1 MNTPIPTAAIGTA
14 SGTGTAAA
22 ASAASSADSA
32 AACTPSD
39 RLASFAALL
48 REHGLTVGVSEQQ
61 AMLQAT
67 LLFGPL
73 NERPLQAAWRAI
85 ACHSQREWQLWSDV
99 YERFWHP
106 EKLRGG
112 VKVSGQTRPSRNLR
126 QSVQAMHDDMEAAQ
140 QPPRS
145 PARQPSQNTA
155 PPTAGDMAS
164 NKPDAND
171 AGTPRAQGGASRTEA
186 LHQRDGQMW
195 MPQEL
200 NVLQQLAR
208 QITAK
213 LQPHPTRRWR
223 VAPRGQRLDLRQ
235 TLRRSVAWGGELM
248 QPAWK
253 VKRVEPP
260 RLFILADVSRS
271 MESHAALFLRVARAF
286 ALEADARVFVF
297 HTRLAEV
304 TPYMQRDTPAIQ
316 EKVNAVTAG
325 FGGGTR
331 IAASLQDFARH
342 HARAQL
348 NRGARVWVF
357 SDGFDTDGPELL
369 SAALQEVRARGAR
382 ITWFHPTRQVPAAG
396 ALQRSRAMIE
406 RFVPLASLADLAAAR
421 HVLH

>member
-1 MNTPIPTAAIGTA
+1 MNTAPA
-14 SGTGTAAA
+14 S
-22 ASAASSADSA
+22 
-32 AACTPSD
+32 TPSE
-39 RLASFAALL
+39 RLAGFAALL
-48 REHGLTVGVSEQQ
+48 RDHGLTVGVAEQQ
-61 AMLQAT
+61 AMLQAA
-67 LLFGPL
+67 LHFGPL
-73 NERPLQAAWRAI
+73 QERSLQAAWRAI
-85 ACHSQREWQLWSDV
+85 ACHSHREWQLWTDV

-112 VKVSGQTRPSRNLR
+112 VKVSGQTRPGRNLR
-126 QSVQAMHDDMEAAQ
+126 QSVQAMHEQMNAAS
-140 QPPRS
+140 QPGG
-145 PARQPSQNTA
+145 QKLA
-155 PPTAGDMAS
+155 PQTAGDVS
-164 NKPDAND
+164 SGGQDEHD

-200 NVLQQLAR
+200 SALQSLAR

-213 LQPHPTRRWR
+213 LLPRATRRWR
-223 VAPRGQRLDLRQ
+223 VASRGQRLDMRQ
-235 TLRRSVAWGGELM
+235 TLRRSVGWGGELL

-253 VKRVEPP
+253 SKRQEPP

-304 TPYMQRDTPAIQ
+304 TPYMHRDTPAIQ

-331 IAASLQDFARH
+331 IAVSLQDFARH

-348 NRGARVWVF
+348 NRGSRVWVF
-357 SDGFDTDGPELL
+357 SDGFDTDEPERLA
-369 SAALQEVRARGAR
+369 AALQEVRARGAR
-382 ITWFHPTRQVPAAG
+382 ITWFHPTRQVPAST
-396 ALQRSRAMIE
+396 ALQHARRSIE

-421 HVLH
+421 PVLH

>member
-1 MNTPIPTAAIGTA
+1 MKDTPA
-14 SGTGTAAA
+14 SM
-22 ASAASSADSA
+22 
-32 AACTPSD
+32 PSE
-39 RLASFAALL
+39 RLASFAGLL
-48 REHGLTVGVSEQQ
+48 REHGLTVGVAEQQ
-61 AMLQAT
+61 AMLQTA
-67 LLFGPL
+67 LHFGPL
-73 NERPLQAAWRAI
+73 QEKPLQAAWRAI
-85 ACHSQREWQLWSDV
+85 ACHSHREWQLWPDV

-126 QSVQAMHDDMEAAQ
+126 QSVQALHDQMDAAQ
-140 QPPRS
+140 QP
-145 PARQPSQNTA
+145 NTQAGGQQAA
-155 PPTAGDMAS
+155 PQTAGDIPAEGLDEH
-164 NKPDAND
+164 N
-171 AGTPRAQGGASRTEA
+171 AGIPRAQGGASRTEA

-195 MPQEL
+195 LPQEL
-200 NVLQQLAR
+200 NALQQLAR

-213 LQPHPTRRWR
+213 LQPRPTRRWR
-223 VAPRGQRLDLRQ
+223 LAPRGQRLDLRQ

-286 ALEADARVFVF
+286 ALEAGARVFVF

-304 TPYMQRDTPAIQ
+304 TSYMQRDTPAIQ

-331 IAASLQDFARH
+331 IAASLQDFARQ

-348 NRGARVWVF
+348 NRGSRVWVF
-357 SDGFDTDGPELL
+357 SDGFDTDAPELL
-369 SAALQEVRARGAR
+369 SAAMQEVRARGAR
-382 ITWFHPTRQVPAAG
+382 ITWFHPTRQVPAA
-396 ALQRSRAMIE
+396 AAVQQARRCIE
-406 RFVPLASLADLAAAR
+406 RFVPFASLADLAAAR

>member
-1 MNTPIPTAAIGTA
+1 MKDTPA
-14 SGTGTAAA
+14 SM
-22 ASAASSADSA
+22 
-32 AACTPSD
+32 PSE
-39 RLASFAALL
+39 RLASFAGLL
-48 REHGLTVGVSEQQ
+48 REHGLTVGVAEQQ
-61 AMLQAT
+61 AMLQTA
-67 LLFGPL
+67 LHFGPL
-73 NERPLQAAWRAI
+73 QEKPLQAAWRAI
-85 ACHSQREWQLWSDV
+85 ACHSHREWQLWPDV

-126 QSVQAMHDDMEAAQ
+126 QSVQALHDQMDAAQ
-140 QPPRS
+140 QP
-145 PARQPSQNTA
+145 NTQAGGQQAA
-155 PPTAGDMAS
+155 PQTAGDIPA
-164 NKPDAND
+164 
-171 AGTPRAQGGASRTEA
+171 AGLDEHIAGIPRAQGGASRTEA

-195 MPQEL
+195 LPQEL
-200 NVLQQLAR
+200 NALQQLAR

-213 LQPHPTRRWR
+213 LQPRPTRRWR
-223 VAPRGQRLDLRQ
+223 LAPRGQRLDLRQ

-253 VKRVEPP
+253 VKRLEPP

-286 ALEADARVFVF
+286 ALEAGARVFVF

-304 TPYMQRDTPAIQ
+304 TSYMQRDTPAIQ

-331 IAASLQDFARH
+331 IAASLQDFARQ

-348 NRGARVWVF
+348 NRGSRVWVF
-357 SDGFDTDGPELL
+357 SDGFDTDAPELL
-369 SAALQEVRARGAR
+369 SAAMQEVRARGAR
-382 ITWFHPTRQVPAAG
+382 ITWFHPTRQVPAAE
-396 ALQRSRAMIE
+396 AVQQSRRCIE
-406 RFVPLASLADLAAAR
+406 RFVPFASLADLAAAR

>member
-1 MNTPIPTAAIGTA
+1 MKDTPATM
-14 SGTGTAAA
+14 
-22 ASAASSADSA
+22 
-32 AACTPSD
+32 PSE
-39 RLASFAALL
+39 RLAGFAGLL
-48 REHGLTVGVSEQQ
+48 REHGLTVGVAEQQ
-61 AMLQAT
+61 AMLLAA
-67 LLFGPL
+67 LHFGPL
-73 NERPLQAAWRAI
+73 QEKPLQAAWRAI
-85 ACHSQREWQLWSDV
+85 ACHSHREWKLWPDV

-126 QSVQAMHDDMEAAQ
+126 QSVQALHDQMDAAQ
-140 QPPRS
+140 QPNTQAGGPQ
-145 PARQPSQNTA
+145 PAPQ
-155 PPTAGDMAS
+155 TAGDMSAVGL
-164 NKPDAND
+164 DEHD
-171 AGTPRAQGGASRTEA
+171 AGKPRAQGGASRTEA

-200 NVLQQLAR
+200 SALQQLAR

-213 LQPHPTRRWR
+213 LQPLPTRRWR
-223 VAPRGQRLDLRQ
+223 LAERGQRLDLRQ
-235 TLRRSVAWGGELM
+235 TLRLSVAWGGELM

-253 VKRVEPP
+253 VKRQEPP

-304 TPYMQRDTPAIQ
+304 TSYMQRDTPSIQ

-331 IAASLQDFARH
+331 IAASLQDFARR

-348 NRGARVWVF
+348 HRGSRVWVF
-357 SDGFDTDGPELL
+357 SDGFDTDEPELL

-382 ITWFHPTRQVPAAG
+382 ITWFHPTRQVPAAAAVQQARG
-396 ALQRSRAMIE
+396 CIE
-406 RFVPLASLADLAAAR
+406 RFVPFASLADLIAAR
-421 HVLH
+421 RVLH

>member
-1 MNTPIPTAAIGTA
+1 MTAQ
-14 SGTGTAAA
+14 AAA
-22 ASAASSADSA
+22 TSVS
-32 AACTPSD
+32 TPSE
-39 RLASFAALL
+39 RLAGFAALL
-48 REHGLTVGVSEQQ
+48 RDHGLTVGVSEQQ
-61 AMLQAT
+61 AMLLAAMH
-67 LLFGPL
+67 FGPMQ
-73 NERPLQAAWRAI
+73 EKTLQAAWRAI
-85 ACHSQREWQLWSDV
+85 ACHSHREWQLWPDV

-112 VKVSGQTRPSRNLR
+112 VKVSGQTRPSRSLR
-126 QSVQAMHDDMEAAQ
+126 QSVQTLHDQMDAAK
-140 QPPRS
+140 QPNT
-145 PARQPSQNTA
+145 QPSGKQSA
-155 PPTAGDMAS
+155 PQSAGDMPS
-164 NKPDAND
+164 IGQDEQD
-171 AGTPRAQGGASRTEA
+171 AGTPRAQGGASCTEA

-200 NVLQQLAR
+200 SALQQLAR

-213 LQPHPTRRWR
+213 LQPRPTRRWR

-304 TPYMQRDTPAIQ
+304 TPYMHRDTPAVQ

-331 IAASLQDFARH
+331 IAASLQEFARQ

-348 NRGARVWVF
+348 NRGSRVWVF

-369 SAALQEVRARGAR
+369 TQALQEVRARGAR
-382 ITWFHPTRQVPAAG
+382 ITWFHPTRQIPAAT
-396 ALQRSRAMIE
+396 ALQRALGSIE

>member
-1 MNTPIPTAAIGTA
+1 MTAQ
-14 SGTGTAAA
+14 AAA
-22 ASAASSADSA
+22 TSVS
-32 AACTPSD
+32 TPSE
-39 RLASFAALL
+39 RLAGFAALL
-48 REHGLTVGVSEQQ
+48 RDHGLTVGVSEQQ
-61 AMLQAT
+61 AMLLAAMH
-67 LLFGPL
+67 FGPMQ
-73 NERPLQAAWRAI
+73 EKTLQAAWRAI
-85 ACHSQREWQLWSDV
+85 ACHSHREWQLWPDV

-112 VKVSGQTRPSRNLR
+112 VKVSGQTRPSRSLR
-126 QSVQAMHDDMEAAQ
+126 QSVQTLHDQMDAAK
-140 QPPRS
+140 QPNT
-145 PARQPSQNTA
+145 QPSGKQSA
-155 PPTAGDMAS
+155 PQSAGDMPS
-164 NKPDAND
+164 IGQDEQD
-171 AGTPRAQGGASRTEA
+171 AGIPRAQGGASRTEA

-200 NVLQQLAR
+200 SALQQLAR

-213 LQPHPTRRWR
+213 LQPRPTRRWR

-304 TPYMQRDTPAIQ
+304 TPYMHRDTPAVQ

-331 IAASLQDFARH
+331 IAASLQEFARQ

-348 NRGARVWVF
+348 NRGSRVWVF

-369 SAALQEVRARGAR
+369 TQALQEVRARGAR
-382 ITWFHPTRQVPAAG
+382 ITWFHPTRQIPAAT
-396 ALQRSRAMIE
+396 ALQRALGSIE

>member
-1 MNTPIPTAAIGTA
+1 MKDTPA
-14 SGTGTAAA
+14 SM
-22 ASAASSADSA
+22 
-32 AACTPSD
+32 PSE
-39 RLASFAALL
+39 RLASFAGLL
-48 REHGLTVGVSEQQ
+48 REHGLTVGVAEQQ
-61 AMLQAT
+61 AMLQTA
-67 LLFGPL
+67 LHFGPL
-73 NERPLQAAWRAI
+73 QEKPLQAAWRAI
-85 ACHSQREWQLWSDV
+85 ACHSHREWQLWPDV

-126 QSVQAMHDDMEAAQ
+126 QSVQALHDQMDAAQ
-140 QPPRS
+140 QPNTQA
-145 PARQPSQNTA
+145 ARQQAASQ
-155 PPTAGDMAS
+155 TAGDMPS
-164 NKPDAND
+164 VGLDEHD
-171 AGTPRAQGGASRTEA
+171 TGTPRAQGGASRTEA

-195 MPQEL
+195 LPQEL
-200 NVLQQLAR
+200 NALQQLAR

-213 LQPHPTRRWR
+213 LQPRPTRRWR
-223 VAPRGQRLDLRQ
+223 LAPRGQRLDLRQ

-253 VKRVEPP
+253 VKRLEPP

-304 TPYMQRDTPAIQ
+304 TSYMQRDTPAIQ

-331 IAASLQDFARH
+331 IAASLQDFARQ

-348 NRGARVWVF
+348 NRGSRVWVF
-357 SDGFDTDGPELL
+357 SDGFDTDEPELL
-369 SAALQEVRARGAR
+369 SAAMQEVRARGAR
-382 ITWFHPTRQVPAAG
+382 ITWFHPTRQVPAA
-396 ALQRSRAMIE
+396 AAVQQARRCIE
-406 RFVPLASLADLAAAR
+406 RFVPFASLADLAAAR

>member
-1 MNTPIPTAAIGTA
+1 MIDTPAT
-14 SGTGTAAA
+14 
-22 ASAASSADSA
+22 
-32 AACTPSD
+32 TPSE
-39 RLASFAALL
+39 RLAGFAALL
-48 REHGLTVGVSEQQ
+48 REHGLTVGVAEQQ
-61 AMLQAT
+61 AMMQAA
-67 LLFGPL
+67 LLWGPL
-73 NERPLQAAWRAI
+73 KERPLQAAWRAI
-85 ACHSQREWQLWSDV
+85 ACHSHREWRLWPDV
-99 YERFWHP
+99 YERYWHP

-126 QSVQAMHDDMEAAQ
+126 QQVQALHDQMDAAQ
-140 QPPRS
+140 T
-145 PARQPSQNTA
+145 PASQHGAQQSA
-155 PPTAGDMAS
+155 PQTAGDNPS
-164 NKPDAND
+164 VGQDEQD
-171 AGTPRAQGGASRTEA
+171 AGSPRAQGGASRTEA

-200 NVLQQLAR
+200 GALQQAAR
-208 QITAK
+208 LITAK
-213 LQPHPTRRWR
+213 LQPRATRRWR
-223 VAPRGQRLDLRQ
+223 MDPRGSRLDLRQ
-235 TLRRSVAWGGELM
+235 TMRRSVGWGGELM

-286 ALEADARVFVF
+286 ALEAEARVFVF

-304 TPYMQRDTPAIQ
+304 TPYMHRDTPAIQ

-348 NRGARVWVF
+348 NRGSRVWVF
-357 SDGFDTDGPELL
+357 SDGFDTDEPDQLDQ
-369 SAALQEVRARGAR
+369 SLQEVRSRGAR
-382 ITWFHPTRQVPAAG
+382 ITWFYPTRQVPAAA
-396 ALQRSRAMIE
+396 ALQRGRRHIE
-406 RFVPLASLADLAAAR
+406 RLVPLASLADLMAAR

>member
-1 MNTPIPTAAIGTA
+1 MPAVGL
-14 SGTGTAAA
+14 
-22 ASAASSADSA
+22 D
-32 AACTPSD
+32 
-39 RLASFAALL
+39 
-48 REHGLTVGVSEQQ
+48 EH
-61 AMLQAT
+61 
-67 LLFGPL
+67 
-73 NERPLQAAWRAI
+73 
-85 ACHSQREWQLWSDV
+85 
-99 YERFWHP
+99 
-106 EKLRGG
+106 
-112 VKVSGQTRPSRNLR
+112 
-126 QSVQAMHDDMEAAQ
+126 
-140 QPPRS
+140 
-145 PARQPSQNTA
+145 
-155 PPTAGDMAS
+155 
-164 NKPDAND
+164 D

-200 NVLQQLAR
+200 SALQQLAR

-213 LQPHPTRRWR
+213 LQPRPTRRWR
-223 VAPRGQRLDLRQ
+223 LAPRGQRLDLRQ

-253 VKRVEPP
+253 VKRQEPP

-304 TPYMQRDTPAIQ
+304 TSYMQRDTPSIQ

-348 NRGARVWVF
+348 NRGSRVWVF
-357 SDGFDTDGPELL
+357 SDGFDTDAPELL

-382 ITWFHPTRQVPAAG
+382 ITWFHPTRQVPAA
-396 ALQRSRAMIE
+396 AAVQQARSCIE
-406 RFVPLASLADLAAAR
+406 RFVPFASLSDLIAAR

>member
-1 MNTPIPTAAIGTA
+1 MKDTPA
-14 SGTGTAAA
+14 SM
-22 ASAASSADSA
+22 
-32 AACTPSD
+32 PSE
-39 RLASFAALL
+39 RLASFAGLL
-48 REHGLTVGVSEQQ
+48 REHGLTVGVAEQQ
-61 AMLQAT
+61 AMLQTA
-67 LLFGPL
+67 LHFGPL
-73 NERPLQAAWRAI
+73 QEKPLQAAWRAI
-85 ACHSQREWQLWSDV
+85 ACHSHREWQLWPDV

-126 QSVQAMHDDMEAAQ
+126 QSVQALHDQMDAAQ
-140 QPPRS
+140 QP
-145 PARQPSQNTA
+145 NTQAGGQQAA
-155 PPTAGDMAS
+155 PQTAGDIPAEGLDEH
-164 NKPDAND
+164 N
-171 AGTPRAQGGASRTEA
+171 AGIPRAQGGASRTEA

-195 MPQEL
+195 LPQEL
-200 NVLQQLAR
+200 NALQQLAR

-213 LQPHPTRRWR
+213 LQPRPTRRWR
-223 VAPRGQRLDLRQ
+223 LAPRGQRLDLRQ

-248 QPAWK
+248 QLAWK

-304 TPYMQRDTPAIQ
+304 TSYMQRDTPAIQ

-331 IAASLQDFARH
+331 IAASLQDFARQ

-348 NRGARVWVF
+348 NRGSRVWVF
-357 SDGFDTDGPELL
+357 SDGFDTDAPELL
-369 SAALQEVRARGAR
+369 SAAMQEVRARGAR
-382 ITWFHPTRQVPAAG
+382 ITWFHPTRQVPAA
-396 ALQRSRAMIE
+396 AAVQQARRCIE
-406 RFVPLASLADLAAAR
+406 RFVPFASLADLAAAR

>member
-1 MNTPIPTAAIGTA
+1 MKDTPA
-14 SGTGTAAA
+14 SM
-22 ASAASSADSA
+22 
-32 AACTPSD
+32 PSE
-39 RLASFAALL
+39 RLASFAGLL
-48 REHGLTVGVSEQQ
+48 REHGLTVGVAEQQ
-61 AMLQAT
+61 AMLQTA
-67 LLFGPL
+67 LHFGPL
-73 NERPLQAAWRAI
+73 QEKPLQAAWRAI
-85 ACHSQREWQLWSDV
+85 ACHSHREWQLWPDV

-126 QSVQAMHDDMEAAQ
+126 QSVQALHDQMDAAQ
-140 QPPRS
+140 QP
-145 PARQPSQNTA
+145 NTQAGGQQAA
-155 PPTAGDMAS
+155 PQTAGDIPAEGLDEH
-164 NKPDAND
+164 N
-171 AGTPRAQGGASRTEA
+171 AGIPRAQGGASRTEA

-195 MPQEL
+195 LPQEL
-200 NVLQQLAR
+200 NALQQLAR

-213 LQPHPTRRWR
+213 LQPRPTRRWR
-223 VAPRGQRLDLRQ
+223 LAPRGQRLDLRQ

-304 TPYMQRDTPAIQ
+304 TSYMQRDTPAIQ

-331 IAASLQDFARH
+331 IAASLQDFARQ

-348 NRGARVWVF
+348 NRGSRVWVF
-357 SDGFDTDGPELL
+357 SDGFDTDAPELL
-369 SAALQEVRARGAR
+369 SAAMQEVRARGAR
-382 ITWFHPTRQVPAAG
+382 ITWFHPTRQVPAAE
-396 ALQRSRAMIE
+396 AVQQARRCIE
-406 RFVPLASLADLAAAR
+406 RFVPFASLADLVAAR

>member
-1 MNTPIPTAAIGTA
+1 MKDTPA
-14 SGTGTAAA
+14 SM
-22 ASAASSADSA
+22 
-32 AACTPSD
+32 PSE
-39 RLASFAALL
+39 RLASFAGLL
-48 REHGLTVGVSEQQ
+48 REHGLTVGVAEQQ
-61 AMLQAT
+61 AMLQTA
-67 LLFGPL
+67 LHFGPL
-73 NERPLQAAWRAI
+73 QEKPLQAAWRAI
-85 ACHSQREWQLWSDV
+85 ACHSHREWQLWPDV

-126 QSVQAMHDDMEAAQ
+126 QSVQALHDQMDAAQ
-140 QPPRS
+140 QP
-145 PARQPSQNTA
+145 NTQAGGQQAA
-155 PPTAGDMAS
+155 PQTAGDVPA
-164 NKPDAND
+164 
-171 AGTPRAQGGASRTEA
+171 AGLDEHIAGIPRAQGGASRTEA

-195 MPQEL
+195 LPQEL
-200 NVLQQLAR
+200 NALQQLAR

-213 LQPHPTRRWR
+213 LQPRPTRRWR
-223 VAPRGQRLDLRQ
+223 LAPRGQRLDLRQ

-253 VKRVEPP
+253 VKRLEPP

-286 ALEADARVFVF
+286 ALEAGARVFVF

-304 TPYMQRDTPAIQ
+304 TSYMQRDTPAIQ

-331 IAASLQDFARH
+331 IAASLQDFARQ

-348 NRGARVWVF
+348 NRGSRVWVF
-357 SDGFDTDGPELL
+357 SDGFDTDAPELL
-369 SAALQEVRARGAR
+369 SAAMQEVRARGAR
-382 ITWFHPTRQVPAAG
+382 ITWFHPTRQVPAA
-396 ALQRSRAMIE
+396 AAVQQARRCIE
-406 RFVPLASLADLAAAR
+406 RFVPFASLADLAAAR

>member
-1 MNTPIPTAAIGTA
+1 MKDTPA
-14 SGTGTAAA
+14 SM
-22 ASAASSADSA
+22 
-32 AACTPSD
+32 PSE
-39 RLASFAALL
+39 RLASFAGLL
-48 REHGLTVGVSEQQ
+48 REHGLTVGVAEQQ
-61 AMLQAT
+61 AMLQTA
-67 LLFGPL
+67 LHFGPL
-73 NERPLQAAWRAI
+73 QEKPLQAAWRAI
-85 ACHSQREWQLWSDV
+85 ACHSHREWQLWPDV

-126 QSVQAMHDDMEAAQ
+126 QSVQALHDQMDAAQ
-140 QPPRS
+140 QP
-145 PARQPSQNTA
+145 NTQAGGQQAA
-155 PPTAGDMAS
+155 PQTAGDIPA
-164 NKPDAND
+164 
-171 AGTPRAQGGASRTEA
+171 AGLDEHIAGIPRAQGGASRTEA

-195 MPQEL
+195 LPQEL
-200 NVLQQLAR
+200 NALQQLAR

-213 LQPHPTRRWR
+213 LQPRPTRRWR
-223 VAPRGQRLDLRQ
+223 LAPRGQRLDLRQ

-253 VKRVEPP
+253 VKRLEPP

-304 TPYMQRDTPAIQ
+304 TSYMQRDTPAIQ

-331 IAASLQDFARH
+331 IAASLQDFARQ

-348 NRGARVWVF
+348 NRGSRVWVF
-357 SDGFDTDGPELL
+357 SDGFDTDAPELL
-369 SAALQEVRARGAR
+369 SAAMQEVRARGAR
-382 ITWFHPTRQVPAAG
+382 ITWFHPTRQVPAA
-396 ALQRSRAMIE
+396 AAVQQARRCIE
-406 RFVPLASLADLAAAR
+406 RFVPFASLADLAAAR

>member
-1 MNTPIPTAAIGTA
+1 MHERHFILPAGTTAQ
-14 SGTGTAAA
+14 
-22 ASAASSADSA
+22 SAT
-32 AACTPSD
+32 TPSE
-39 RLASFAALL
+39 RLAGFAALL
-48 REHGLTVGVSEQQ
+48 RDHGLTVGVAEQQ
-61 AMLQAT
+61 AMLQAA
-67 LLFGPL
+67 LHFGPL
-73 NERPLQAAWRAI
+73 QEKPLQAAWRAI
-85 ACHSQREWQLWSDV
+85 ACHSHREWQLWPDV

-126 QSVQAMHDDMEAAQ
+126 QSVQALHEQMDAAS
-140 QPPRS
+140 QPGS
-145 PARQPSQNTA
+145 AKSA
-155 PPTAGDMAS
+155 PQTAGDMPS
-164 NKPDAND
+164 VGQDEQD

-186 LHQRDGQMW
+186 LHQREGQMW

-200 NVLQQLAR
+200 SALQQLAR

-235 TLRRSVAWGGELM
+235 TLRRSVAWGGELL

-253 VKRVEPP
+253 IKRVEPP

-304 TPYMQRDTPAIQ
+304 TPYMHRDTPAIQ

-331 IAASLQDFARH
+331 IAASLQEFVRQ

-369 SAALQEVRARGAR
+369 ADALQEVRARGAR
-382 ITWFHPTRQVPAAG
+382 ITWFHPTRQMPAAG
-396 ALQRSRAMIE
+396 SLQRARGRIE

>member
-1 MNTPIPTAAIGTA
+1 MKDTPA
-14 SGTGTAAA
+14 SM
-22 ASAASSADSA
+22 
-32 AACTPSD
+32 PSE
-39 RLASFAALL
+39 RLATFAGLL
-48 REHGLTVGVSEQQ
+48 REHGLTVGVAEQQ
-61 AMLQAT
+61 AMLQAA
-67 LLFGPL
+67 LHFGPL
-73 NERPLQAAWRAI
+73 QEKPLQAAWRAI
-85 ACHSQREWQLWSDV
+85 ACHSHREWQLWPDV

-126 QSVQAMHDDMEAAQ
+126 QSVQALHDQMDAAQ
-140 QPPRS
+140 QP
-145 PARQPSQNTA
+145 NTQAGGQQAA
-155 PPTAGDMAS
+155 PQTAGDLPAEGIDEH
-164 NKPDAND
+164 N
-171 AGTPRAQGGASRTEA
+171 AGIPRAQGGASRTEA

-195 MPQEL
+195 LPQEL
-200 NVLQQLAR
+200 NALQQLAR

-213 LQPHPTRRWR
+213 LQPRPNRRWR
-223 VAPRGQRLDLRQ
+223 LAPRGQRLDLRQ

-304 TPYMQRDTPAIQ
+304 TSYMQRDTPAIQ

-331 IAASLQDFARH
+331 IAASLQDFARQ

-348 NRGARVWVF
+348 NRGSRVWVF
-357 SDGFDTDGPELL
+357 SDGFDTDEPELL
-369 SAALQEVRARGAR
+369 SAAMQEVRARGAR
-382 ITWFHPTRQVPAAG
+382 ITWFHPTRQVPAA
-396 ALQRSRAMIE
+396 AAVQQARRCIE
-406 RFVPLASLADLAAAR
+406 RFVPFASLADLAAAR

>member
-1 MNTPIPTAAIGTA
+1 MNTAPA
-14 SGTGTAAA
+14 S
-22 ASAASSADSA
+22 
-32 AACTPSD
+32 TPSE
-39 RLASFAALL
+39 RLAGFAALL
-48 REHGLTVGVSEQQ
+48 REHGLTVGVAEQQ
-61 AMLQAT
+61 AMLQVV
-67 LLFGPL
+67 LHFGPL
-73 NERPLQAAWRAI
+73 QERPLQAAWRAI
-85 ACHSQREWQLWSDV
+85 ACHSHREWQLWPDV

-126 QSVQAMHDDMEAAQ
+126 QSVQAMHEQMNAAS
-140 QPPRS
+140 QPGGPKS
-145 PARQPSQNTA
+145 A
-155 PPTAGDMAS
+155 PQTAGDMPSVAQ
-164 NKPDAND
+164 DEYD
-171 AGTPRAQGGASRTEA
+171 AGAPRAQGGASRTEA

-200 NVLQQLAR
+200 SALQSLAR

-213 LQPHPTRRWR
+213 LLPRATRRWR
-223 VAPRGQRLDLRQ
+223 VAPRGQRLDMRQ
-235 TLRRSVAWGGELM
+235 TLRRSVGWGGELL

-253 VKRVEPP
+253 VKRQEPP

-304 TPYMQRDTPAIQ
+304 TPYMHRDTPAIQ

-348 NRGARVWVF
+348 NRGSRVWVF
-357 SDGFDTDGPELL
+357 SDGFDTDEPELL
-369 SAALQEVRARGAR
+369 AAALQEVRARGAR
-382 ITWFHPTRQVPAAG
+382 ITWFHPTRQVPAAT
-396 ALQRSRAMIE
+396 ALQRARRSIE

-421 HVLH
+421 PVLH

>member
-1 MNTPIPTAAIGTA
+1 MKDTPA
-14 SGTGTAAA
+14 SM
-22 ASAASSADSA
+22 
-32 AACTPSD
+32 PSE
-39 RLASFAALL
+39 RLASFAGLL
-48 REHGLTVGVSEQQ
+48 REHGLTVGVAEQQ
-61 AMLQAT
+61 AMLQTA
-67 LLFGPL
+67 LHFGPL
-73 NERPLQAAWRAI
+73 QEKPLQAAWRAI
-85 ACHSQREWQLWSDV
+85 ACHSHREWQLWPDV

-126 QSVQAMHDDMEAAQ
+126 QSVQALHDQMDAAQ
-140 QPPRS
+140 QP
-145 PARQPSQNTA
+145 NTHAGGQQAA
-155 PPTAGDMAS
+155 PQTAGDIPAEGLDEH
-164 NKPDAND
+164 N
-171 AGTPRAQGGASRTEA
+171 AGIPRAQGGASRTEA

-195 MPQEL
+195 LPQEL
-200 NVLQQLAR
+200 NALQQLAR

-213 LQPHPTRRWR
+213 LQPRPTRRWR
-223 VAPRGQRLDLRQ
+223 LAPRGQRLDLRQ

-304 TPYMQRDTPAIQ
+304 TSYMQRDTPAIQ

-331 IAASLQDFARH
+331 IAASLQDFARQ

-348 NRGARVWVF
+348 NRGSRVWVF
-357 SDGFDTDGPELL
+357 SDGFDTDEPELL
-369 SAALQEVRARGAR
+369 SAAMQEVRARGAR
-382 ITWFHPTRQVPAAG
+382 ITWFHPTRQVPAA
-396 ALQRSRAMIE
+396 AAVQQARRCIE
-406 RFVPLASLADLAAAR
+406 RFVPFASLADLVAAR

>member
-1 MNTPIPTAAIGTA
+1 MKDTPA
-14 SGTGTAAA
+14 SM
-22 ASAASSADSA
+22 
-32 AACTPSD
+32 PSE
-39 RLASFAALL
+39 RLAGFAGLL
-48 REHGLTVGVSEQQ
+48 REHGLTVGVAEQQ
-61 AMLQAT
+61 AMLQAA
-67 LLFGPL
+67 LHFGPL
-73 NERPLQAAWRAI
+73 QEKPLQAAWRAI
-85 ACHSQREWQLWSDV
+85 ACHSHREWQLWPDV

-126 QSVQAMHDDMEAAQ
+126 QSVQALHDQMDAAQ
-140 QPPRS
+140 KPNTQAGGQQAAPQTVGDI
-145 PARQPSQNTA
+145 PAEGLDEHN
-155 PPTAGDMAS
+155 AGI
-164 NKPDAND
+164 
-171 AGTPRAQGGASRTEA
+171 PRAQGGASRTEA

-195 MPQEL
+195 LPQEL
-200 NVLQQLAR
+200 NALQQLAR

-213 LQPHPTRRWR
+213 LQPRPTRRWR
-223 VAPRGQRLDLRQ
+223 LAPRGQRLDLRQ

-304 TPYMQRDTPAIQ
+304 TSYMQRDTPAIQ

-331 IAASLQDFARH
+331 IAASLQDFARQ

-348 NRGARVWVF
+348 NRGSRVWVF
-357 SDGFDTDGPELL
+357 SDGFDTDEPELL
-369 SAALQEVRARGAR
+369 SAAMQEVRAHGAR
-382 ITWFHPTRQVPAAG
+382 ITWFHPTRQVPAA
-396 ALQRSRAMIE
+396 AAVQQARRCIE
-406 RFVPLASLADLAAAR
+406 RFVPFASLADLAAAR

>member
-1 MNTPIPTAAIGTA
+1 MTAQ
-14 SGTGTAAA
+14 AAA
-22 ASAASSADSA
+22 TSVS
-32 AACTPSD
+32 TPSE
-39 RLASFAALL
+39 RLAGFAALL
-48 REHGLTVGVSEQQ
+48 RDHGLTVGVSEQQ
-61 AMLQAT
+61 AMLLAAMH
-67 LLFGPL
+67 FGPMQ
-73 NERPLQAAWRAI
+73 EKTLQAAWRAI
-85 ACHSQREWQLWSDV
+85 ACHSHREWQLWPDV

-112 VKVSGQTRPSRNLR
+112 VKVSGQTRPSRSLR
-126 QSVQAMHDDMEAAQ
+126 QSVQTLHDQMDAAK
-140 QPPRS
+140 QP
-145 PARQPSQNTA
+145 NTQHSGKQAA
-155 PPTAGDMAS
+155 PQSAGDMPS
-164 NKPDAND
+164 IGQDEQD
-171 AGTPRAQGGASRTEA
+171 AGIPRAQGGASRTEA

-200 NVLQQLAR
+200 SALQQLAR

-213 LQPHPTRRWR
+213 LQPRPTRRWR

-304 TPYMQRDTPAIQ
+304 TPYMHRDTPAVQ

-331 IAASLQDFARH
+331 IAASLQEFARQ

-348 NRGARVWVF
+348 NRGSRVWVF

-369 SAALQEVRARGAR
+369 TQALQEVRARGAR
-382 ITWFHPTRQVPAAG
+382 ITWFHPTRQIPAAT
-396 ALQRSRAMIE
+396 ALQRALGSIE

>member
-1 MNTPIPTAAIGTA
+1 MKDTPA
-14 SGTGTAAA
+14 SM
-22 ASAASSADSA
+22 
-32 AACTPSD
+32 PSE
-39 RLASFAALL
+39 RLASFAGLL
-48 REHGLTVGVSEQQ
+48 REHGLTVGVGEQQ
-61 AMLQAT
+61 AMLQAA
-67 LLFGPL
+67 LHFGPL
-73 NERPLQAAWRAI
+73 QEKPLQAAWRAI
-85 ACHSQREWQLWSDV
+85 ACHSHREWQLWPDV

-126 QSVQAMHDDMEAAQ
+126 QSVQALHDQMDAAQ
-140 QPPRS
+140 QPNTQAGAQHAS
-145 PARQPSQNTA
+145 PQ
-155 PPTAGDMAS
+155 TAGDMPAAGQDEHDS
-164 NKPDAND
+164 
-171 AGTPRAQGGASRTEA
+171 GTPRAQGGASRTEA

-195 MPQEL
+195 LPQEL
-200 NVLQQLAR
+200 NALQQLAR

-213 LQPHPTRRWR
+213 LQPRPTRRWR
-223 VAPRGQRLDLRQ
+223 LAPRGQRLDLRQ

-304 TPYMQRDTPAIQ
+304 TSYMQRDTPAIQ

-348 NRGARVWVF
+348 NRGSRVWVF
-357 SDGFDTDGPELL
+357 SDGFDTDAPELL

-382 ITWFHPTRQVPAAG
+382 ITWFHPTRQVPAAAAVQQARG
-396 ALQRSRAMIE
+396 CIE
-406 RFVPLASLADLAAAR
+406 RFVPLASLADLIAAR

>member
-1 MNTPIPTAAIGTA
+1 M
-14 SGTGTAAA
+14 
-22 ASAASSADSA
+22 SAQPAT
-32 AACTPSD
+32 TPSE
-39 RLASFAALL
+39 RLAGFAALL
-48 REHGLTVGVSEQQ
+48 RDHGLTVGVAEQQ

-67 LLFGPL
+67 LHFGPL
-73 NERPLQAAWRAI
+73 QEKSLQAAWRAI
-85 ACHSQREWQLWSDV
+85 ACHSHREWQLWPDV

-126 QSVQAMHDDMEAAQ
+126 QSVQALHEQMDAAI
-140 QPPRS
+140 QPGS
-145 PARQPSQNTA
+145 AKSA
-155 PPTAGDMAS
+155 PQTAGDVPS
-164 NKPDAND
+164 VGQGEQD
-171 AGTPRAQGGASRTEA
+171 AGTPRTQGGASRAEA
-186 LHQRDGQMW
+186 LHQREGQMW

-200 NVLQQLAR
+200 SALQQLAR

-235 TLRRSVAWGGELM
+235 TLRRSVAWGGELL

-304 TPYMQRDTPAIQ
+304 TPYMHRDTPAIQ

-331 IAASLQDFARH
+331 IAASLQEFVRQ

-369 SAALQEVRARGAR
+369 ADALQEVRARGAR

-396 ALQRSRAMIE
+396 ALQRARSRIE

>member
-1 MNTPIPTAAIGTA
+1 MKDTPA
-14 SGTGTAAA
+14 SM
-22 ASAASSADSA
+22 
-32 AACTPSD
+32 PSE
-39 RLASFAALL
+39 RLASFAGLL
-48 REHGLTVGVSEQQ
+48 REHGLTVGVAEQL
-61 AMLQAT
+61 AMLQAA
-67 LLFGPL
+67 LHFGPL
-73 NERPLQAAWRAI
+73 QEKPLQAAWRAI
-85 ACHSQREWQLWSDV
+85 ACHSHREWQLWPDV

-126 QSVQAMHDDMEAAQ
+126 QSVQALHDQMDAAQ
-140 QPPRS
+140 QP
-145 PARQPSQNTA
+145 NTQAGGQQAA
-155 PPTAGDMAS
+155 PQTAGDIPAEGLDEH
-164 NKPDAND
+164 N
-171 AGTPRAQGGASRTEA
+171 AGIPRAQGGASRTEA

-195 MPQEL
+195 LPQEL
-200 NVLQQLAR
+200 NALQQLAR

-213 LQPHPTRRWR
+213 LQPRPTRRWR
-223 VAPRGQRLDLRQ
+223 LAPRGQRLDLRQ

-286 ALEADARVFVF
+286 ALEAGARVFVF

-304 TPYMQRDTPAIQ
+304 TSYMQRDTPAIQ

-331 IAASLQDFARH
+331 IAASLQDFARQ

-348 NRGARVWVF
+348 NRGSRVWVF
-357 SDGFDTDGPELL
+357 SDGFDTDAPELL
-369 SAALQEVRARGAR
+369 SAAMQEVRARGAR
-382 ITWFHPTRQVPAAG
+382 ITWFHPTRQVPAA
-396 ALQRSRAMIE
+396 AAVQQARRCIE
-406 RFVPLASLADLAAAR
+406 RFVPFASLPDLAAAR

>member
-1 MNTPIPTAAIGTA
+1 MKDTPA
-14 SGTGTAAA
+14 SM
-22 ASAASSADSA
+22 
-32 AACTPSD
+32 PSE
-39 RLASFAALL
+39 RLASFAGLL
-48 REHGLTVGVSEQQ
+48 REHGLTVGVAEQQ
-61 AMLQAT
+61 AMLQTA
-67 LLFGPL
+67 LHFGPL
-73 NERPLQAAWRAI
+73 QEKPLQAAWRAI
-85 ACHSQREWQLWSDV
+85 ACHSHREWQLWPDV

-112 VKVSGQTRPSRNLR
+112 VKVSGLTRPSRNLR
-126 QSVQAMHDDMEAAQ
+126 QSVQALHDQMDAAQ
-140 QPPRS
+140 QPNTQA
-145 PARQPSQNTA
+145 ARQQAASQ
-155 PPTAGDMAS
+155 TAGDMPS
-164 NKPDAND
+164 VGLDEHD
-171 AGTPRAQGGASRTEA
+171 TGTPRAQGGASRTEA

-195 MPQEL
+195 LPQEL
-200 NVLQQLAR
+200 NALQQLAR

-213 LQPHPTRRWR
+213 LHPRPTRRWR
-223 VAPRGQRLDLRQ
+223 LAPRGQRLDLRQ

-304 TPYMQRDTPAIQ
+304 TSYMQRDTPAIQ

-331 IAASLQDFARH
+331 IAASLQDFARQ

-348 NRGARVWVF
+348 NRGSRVWVF
-357 SDGFDTDGPELL
+357 SDGFDTDEPELL
-369 SAALQEVRARGAR
+369 SAAMQEIRARGAR
-382 ITWFHPTRQVPAAG
+382 ITWFHPTRKVPAA
-396 ALQRSRAMIE
+396 AAVQQARRCIE
-406 RFVPLASLADLAAAR
+406 RFVPFASLADLAAAR

>member
-1 MNTPIPTAAIGTA
+1 MNPAPVTTPTE
-14 SGTGTAAA
+14 
-22 ASAASSADSA
+22 
-32 AACTPSD
+32 
-39 RLASFAALL
+39 RLAGFAALL
-48 REHGLTVGVSEQQ
+48 RDHGLTVGVAEQQ
-61 AMLQAT
+61 AMLQAA
-67 LLFGPL
+67 LHFGPL
-73 NERPLQAAWRAI
+73 NEKNLQAAWRAI
-85 ACHSQREWQLWSDV
+85 ACHSHREWQLWPDV

-126 QSVQAMHDDMEAAQ
+126 QRVQQMHEQMDAASQPGARKSSPQTAADM
-140 QPPRS
+140 
-145 PARQPSQNTA
+145 PAIGQEE
-155 PPTAGDMAS
+155 
-164 NKPDAND
+164 ND

-186 LHQRDGQMW
+186 LHERDGQMW

-200 NVLQQLAR
+200 GALQKLAR
-208 QITAK
+208 QITAQ
-213 LQPHPTRRWR
+213 LQPRTTRRWR

-253 VKRVEPP
+253 VRRVEPP

-304 TPYMQRDTPAIQ
+304 TPLMHRDTPAVQ

-331 IAASLQDFARH
+331 IAASLQAFARQ

-348 NRGARVWVF
+348 NRGSRVWVF
-357 SDGFDTDGPELL
+357 SDGFDTDEPDRLA
-369 SAALQEVRARGAR
+369 AALQEVRARGAR
-382 ITWFHPTRQVPAAG
+382 ITWFHPTRQRPAAT
-396 ALQRSRAMIE
+396 AWQRSHKLID
-406 RFVPLASLADLAAAR
+406 RFIPLASLADLAAAR

>member
-1 MNTPIPTAAIGTA
+1 M
-14 SGTGTAAA
+14 
-22 ASAASSADSA
+22 SAQPAT
-32 AACTPSD
+32 TPSE
-39 RLASFAALL
+39 RLAGFAAML
-48 REHGLTVGVSEQQ
+48 RDHGLTVGVAEQQ

-67 LLFGPL
+67 LHFGPL
-73 NERPLQAAWRAI
+73 QEKPLQAAWRAI
-85 ACHSQREWQLWSDV
+85 ACHSHREWQLWPDV

-126 QSVQAMHDDMEAAQ
+126 QSVQALHEQMGAAI
-140 QPPRS
+140 QPGS
-145 PARQPSQNTA
+145 AKSA
-155 PPTAGDMAS
+155 PQTAGDMPSLAQGEQ
-164 NKPDAND
+164 D
-171 AGTPRAQGGASRTEA
+171 AGTPRAQGGASRTEV
-186 LHQRDGQMW
+186 LYPREGQMW

-200 NVLQQLAR
+200 SALQQLAR

-213 LQPHPTRRWR
+213 LQPHPSRRWR
-223 VAPRGQRLDLRQ
+223 VALRGQRLDLRQ
-235 TLRRSVAWGGELM
+235 TLRRNVAWGGELL

-253 VKRVEPP
+253 VKRVESP

-304 TPYMQRDTPAIQ
+304 TPYMHRDTPAIQ

-331 IAASLQDFARH
+331 IAASLQEFVRQN
-342 HARAQL
+342 ARAQL

-357 SDGFDTDGPELL
+357 SDGFDTDGSDLL
-369 SAALQEVRARGAR
+369 DAALQEVRARGAR

-396 ALQRSRAMIE
+396 ALQRARSQIE

>member
-1 MNTPIPTAAIGTA
+1 MTPDLAAPTAPANATA
-14 SGTGTAAA
+14 
-22 ASAASSADSA
+22 
-32 AACTPSD
+32 PSE
-39 RLASFAALL
+39 RLAGFAALL
-48 REHGLTVGVSEQQ
+48 RDHGLTVGVAEQQ
-61 AMLQAT
+61 AMLQAA
-67 LLFGPL
+67 LYFGPL
-73 NERPLQAAWRAI
+73 HERPLQAAWRAI

-126 QSVQAMHDDMEAAQ
+126 QSVQALHDQMDAAQ
-140 QPPRS
+140 QPNTQPGS
-145 PARQPSQNTA
+145 PKTA
-155 PPTAGDMAS
+155 PQTAGDSAS
-164 NKPDAND
+164 SQLDEQD
-171 AGTPRAQGGASRTEA
+171 IGTPRAQGGASRTEA

-200 NVLQQLAR
+200 SALQHLAR

-213 LQPHPTRRWR
+213 LQPRATRRWR

-235 TLRRSVAWGGELM
+235 TLRRSVGWGGELL

-304 TPYMQRDTPAIQ
+304 TPYMHRDTPAIQ

-331 IAASLQDFARH
+331 IAASLQEFARQ

-357 SDGFDTDGPELL
+357 SDGFDTDGPDLL
-369 SAALQEVRARGAR
+369 DAALQEVRARGAR

-396 ALQRSRAMIE
+396 ALQRARSRIE